1 MAWRPNEYFVEGV
14 LDNTEPNKVTGWMK
28 FRGLGK
34 KVQFN
39 LTGDFHRDI
48 RGARIRLIGN
58 PVTKGSRSYMRGFA
72 INQTGTVGDITAGL
86 PPADY
91 VSYPYIEWYS
101 EENGRVVLELD
112 STDVEVLTPPIP
124 ACESDPIDRDEQN
137 EKMINFLTGIAEALN
152 ENS

>member
-1 MAWRPNEYFVEGV
+1 MAWRPSEYFVEGV

-28 FRGLGK
+28 FRGLEE
-34 KVQFN
+34 KVQISLVGNFR
-39 LTGDFHRDI
+39 GDLH
-48 RGARIRLIGN
+48 GSGIRLIGH
-58 PVTKGSRSYMRGFA
+58 PITKNASSYLKRFSLK
-72 INQTGTVGDITAGL
+72 QTGEVGDITAGL

-91 VSYPYIEWYS
+91 VSYPYIEWYG

-112 STDVEVLTPPIP
+112 STDVEVLTPPIS
-124 ACESDPIDRDEQN
+124 ACESDPIDRDEQD